1 MEALKVERKLREINQ
16 DLSTKDQEIQPPN
29 QPAKAVEPPGH
40 LQEQQ
45 GGYGVQLRDSW
56 L

>member
-1 MEALKVERKLREINQ
+1 MEALQDESNLRETNE
-16 DLSTKDQEIQPPN
+16 DLSTKDQDIQPPN

-45 GGYGVQLRDSW
+45 GGDGVQLRDSW

>member
-1 MEALKVERKLREINQ
+1 MEALEDESNLRETNKN
-16 DLSTKDQEIQPPN
+16 LSTKDQEIQPPN